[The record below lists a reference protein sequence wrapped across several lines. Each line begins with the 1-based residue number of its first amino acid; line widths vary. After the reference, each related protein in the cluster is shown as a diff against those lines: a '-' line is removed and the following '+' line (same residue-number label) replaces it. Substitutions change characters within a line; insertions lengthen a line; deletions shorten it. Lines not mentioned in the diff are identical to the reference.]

1 MTKDDLNSLAWPAMR
16 YALGRK
22 TFVVDTVCRALMNNI
37 NSIRKDIKLSMAKEI
52 EKAIANN
59 EAGMDMDV
67 RIWQEIANEFNKKES
82 G

>member
-22 TFVVDTVCRALMNNI
+22 TFVVDTVCRVLLNNI
-37 NSIRKDIKLSMAKEI
+37 NGIRKDIKLSMAKEI

-67 RIWQEIANEFNKKES
+67 RRWQELANEFKKKDTE
-82 G
+82 